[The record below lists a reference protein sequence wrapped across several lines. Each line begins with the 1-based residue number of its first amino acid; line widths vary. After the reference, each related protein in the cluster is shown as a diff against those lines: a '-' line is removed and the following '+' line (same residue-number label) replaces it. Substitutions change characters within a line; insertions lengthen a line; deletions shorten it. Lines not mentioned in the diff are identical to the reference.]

1 MKAKRGEKLREGSN
15 WSDTG
20 EIVIGLCRMG
30 VGFGSEL
37 ERSMNI
43 EEVEAT
49 VCTLLF

>member
-1 MKAKRGEKLREGSN
+1 MKAKKREKLREESN

-37 ERSMNI
+37 EWGMNI

-49 VCTLLF
+49 VCRLLF